1 MKKIHYGWIIC
12 VTCTLVQLSVSGML
26 TDSFTVFQPYILSQ
40 NGFTNTQLSLLI
52 EIRTVMA
59 FVTLFG
65 VIAFY
70 EKLGFRLGFVS
81 GVAVTAASF
90 VIFAFARS
98 FAAYCAAF
106 AIGGVGYT
114 LAGAVPCSLIIMKWF
129 RDRSGLALGI
139 MASGT
144 GINNIVLSPLF
155 TKLIIA
161 TSIQTGFLV
170 QAVFNAL
177 VAVLLFFVIG
187 TPGEKGCEPYSAPGF
202 VTRTPKLGS
211 YRMTKPQLW
220 LMLAATLLLGGFVNV
235 GFGYLTTMYT
245 LEGFAPMTIAAGMS
259 VIGASLIAGKCL
271 FGMVSDKRGAMLANS
286 LFYGA
291 SAVGLLLC
299 CFGGAGSVR
308 MFSSMLFLG
317 LGMSMTSVSLPIWS
331 ADLSGGDYPQVL
343 KKLQMANMAGN
354 LAFNM
359 LPGPVADRFGSYVP
373 VYIIFTVICVL
384 SYAMVQYIYLK
395 RKKSAVTA

>member
-245 LEGFAPMTIAAGMS
+245 LEGFAPMTHRGRH
-259 VIGASLIAGKCL
+259 VGDRRVPHRGQVSLRHGVRQARRHAGK
-271 FGMVSDKRGAMLANS
+271 LAV
-286 LFYGA
+286 LRRLRRGA
-291 SAVGLLLC
+291 SAVLLRRRRQRQDVRLHAVS
-299 CFGGAGSVR
+299 GAGHEHDLR
-308 MFSSMLFLG
+308 
-317 LGMSMTSVSLPIWS
+317 LPAHMERRPLRRRLS
-331 ADLSGGDYPQVL
+331 PGAQKAADGQHGREPR
-343 KKLQMANMAGN
+343 LQHAAR
-354 LAFNM
+354 
-359 LPGPVADRFGSYVP
+359 PVADRFGSYVP

-395 RKKSAVTA
+395 RKKIKA